1 MRVRALVFRILNQL
15 RHDRRTLGLMLG
27 APILVLT
34 LLYFILAESEPI
46 VKVAVINAPAEYEER
61 LDDYNIMAFRYTADE
76 ARKALEQ
83 GEIVATINLVNNR
96 AYVAIDAS
104 NPSKANLVLAAV
116 EQAKM
121 FRPET
126 RPDLQ
131 SEVEYV
137 YGFEDIP
144 MFDTYGAV
152 LIGFMVFFF
161 VFLVAGISFL
171 QERTSGTLERLLST
185 PIKRWEI
192 VAGYV
197 IGFGLVT
204 VLQSFL
210 ISWYCVYVLK
220 IVMIGSFALVLLIT
234 LLSAMVAL
242 TLGILASTAASNEFQ
257 MMQFIPIVIVPQV
270 FFSGLFDLSPGLHV
284 VEMLM
289 PLHYIADALRQ
300 VMIKGQGLAAIS
312 IDLTVILGCSIL
324 FIIINTVLL
333 KKHRRI

>member
-1 MRVRALVFRILNQL
+1 MRVKALVFRILHQL
-15 RHDRRTLGLMLG
+15 RHDRRTLALMLG

-34 LLYFILAESEPI
+34 LLYFILGESEPI
-46 VKVAVINAPAEYEER
+46 VKVAVINAPADYEER
-61 LDDYNIMAFRYTADE
+61 LDDYNVMAFRYSPHE
-76 ARKALEQ
+76 ARQALEK
-83 GEIVATINLVNNR
+83 GEIVATVNMVNNR
-96 AYVAIDAS
+96 AHVEIDAS
-104 NPSKANLVLAAV
+104 NPSKANLALSAI

-121 FRPET
+121 VSPHI

-131 SEVEYV
+131 TEVEYV
-137 YGFEDIP
+137 YGFEDLP

-257 MMQFIPIVIVPQV
+257 MMQFIPIVVVPQV
-270 FFSGLFDLSPGLHV
+270 FFSGLFDLSPALHV
-284 VEMLM
+284 VEMAM
-289 PLHYIADALRQ
+289 PLHYIADALRR

-312 IDLTVILGCSIL
+312 LDLAVILSCSIA

-333 KKHRRI
+333 KKYRRI

>member
-1 MRVRALVFRILNQL
+1 MRIRALVFRILHQL
-15 RHDRRTLGLMLG
+15 KHDRRTLALMLG

-34 LLYFILAESEPI
+34 LLYFILAESEPV
-46 VKVAVINAPAEYEER
+46 VKVAVINAPAEYAER
-61 LDDYNIMAFRYTADE
+61 LDDYNIMAFRYDPDE
-76 ARKALEQ
+76 AKKALEQ
-83 GEIVATINLVNNR
+83 GEVVATINMISNR
-96 AYVAIDAS
+96 VHVEIDAS
-104 NPSKANLVLAAV
+104 NPSKANLVLSAI

-121 FRPET
+121 IAPAS

-131 SEVEYV
+131 SEVKYV
-137 YGFEDIP
+137 YGFEDLP

-270 FFSGLFDLSPGLHV
+270 FFSGLFDLSPSLQV
-284 VEMLM
+284 VEMFM

-300 VMIKGQGLAAIS
+300 VMIKGNGLAAIS
-312 IDLTVILGCSIL
+312 LDLTVILSCSIV
-324 FIIINTVLL
+324 FIILNTVLL
-333 KKHRRI
+333 KKYRRI

>member
-1 MRVRALVFRILNQL
+1 MRVRALVFRILHQL
-15 RHDRRTLGLMLG
+15 RHDRRTLALMLG

-34 LLYFILAESEPI
+34 LLYFILAESVPI
-46 VKVAVINAPAEYEER
+46 VKVAVINAPADYEER
-61 LDDYNIMAFRYTADE
+61 LDNYNVMAFRYDPDQ
-76 ARKALEQ
+76 ARQALEQ
-83 GEIVATINLVNNR
+83 GKIVATVNMVNNR
-96 AYVAIDAS
+96 AYVEIDAS
-104 NPSKANLVLAAV
+104 NPSKANLALSAI

-121 FRPET
+121 VSPQT
-126 RPDLQ
+126 RLDLQ
-131 SEVEYV
+131 TEVDYV
-137 YGFEDIP
+137 YGFEDLP

-270 FFSGLFDLSPGLHV
+270 FFSGLFDLSPALHV
-284 VEMLM
+284 VEMFM

-312 IDLTVILGCSIL
+312 LDLAVILGCSIV
-324 FIIINTVLL
+324 FILINTVLL
-333 KKHRRI
+333 KKYRRI

>member
-1 MRVRALVFRILNQL
+1 MRVRALVFRILSQL
-15 RHDRRTLGLMLG
+15 KLDRRTLAVMLG

-34 LLYFILAESEPI
+34 LRYLILAEAEPV
-46 VKVAVINAPAEYEER
+46 VKVAVINAPVEYAER
-61 LDDYNIMAFRYTADE
+61 LDEYNIMVYRYDPGE
-76 ARKALEQ
+76 ASKALEQ
-83 GEIVATINLVNNR
+83 GEVVATVNMVNNR
-96 AYVAIDAS
+96 VYLQLDAS
-104 NPSKANLVLAAV
+104 NPSKANLVLSAV

-121 FRPET
+121 NAPAS

-131 SEVEYV
+131 TEVEYI
-137 YGFEDIP
+137 YGFADLP
-144 MFDTYGAV
+144 VFDTYGAV

-204 VLQSFL
+204 VLQSFV
-210 ISWYCVYVLK
+210 IAWYCVYVLK
-220 IVMIGSFALVLLIT
+220 MVMIGSFALVLLIT

-270 FFSGLFDLSPGLHV
+270 FFSGLFDLSPSLQV
-284 VEMLM
+284 VEWFM

-300 VMIKGQGLAAIS
+300 VMIKGNGLASIS
-312 IDLTVILGCSIL
+312 LDLAVILGCSIVFMSL
-324 FIIINTVLL
+324 NTVLL
-333 KKHRRI
+333 KRYRRI

>member
-1 MRVRALVFRILNQL
+1 MRVRALVWRILHQL
-15 RHDRRTLGLMLG
+15 RHDRRTLALMLG

-34 LLYFILAESEPI
+34 LLYFILAESQPI
-46 VKVAVINAPAEYEER
+46 VKVAIINAPAEYVER
-61 LDDYNIMAFRYTADE
+61 LDDYNIMAFRYPPRE
-76 ARKALEQ
+76 ARQSLEQ
-83 GEIVATINLVNNR
+83 GEVVAIINMVSN
-96 AYVAIDAS
+96 VAQVEIDAS
-104 NPSKANLVLAAV
+104 NPSKANMVLSAI

-121 FRPET
+121 VKPDVRQ
-126 RPDLQ
+126 DLQ
-131 SEVEYV
+131 TEVSYV
-137 YGFEDIP
+137 YGFEDLP

-204 VLQSFL
+204 VLQSFI

-220 IVMIGSFALVLLIT
+220 IVMVGSFALVLLIT

-242 TLGILASTAASNEFQ
+242 TLGILASTAASSEFQ
-257 MMQFIPIVIVPQV
+257 MMQFIPIVIIPQV
-270 FFSGLFDLSPGLHV
+270 FFSGLFDLSPALQV
-284 VEMLM
+284 VEMFM

-312 IDLTVILGCSIL
+312 FDLAVMLGCSVV
-324 FIIINTVLL
+324 FMVFNTALL
-333 KKHRRI
+333 KKYRQI